1 MFLNHT
7 PVRSPG
13 AFPADSPRALP
24 PVRFPP
30 PPPAGRLADAKWRW
44 LNGKG
49 PGGVDSSTPSGPFHY
64 LLLRANRKA
73 NRPYPGA

>member
-13 AFPADSPRALP
+13 MFPADSPRALP

-30 PPPAGRLADAKWRW
+30 PAGRPADAKWRW

-49 PGGVDSSTPSGPFHY
+49 PGGVDSSTPSGPS
-64 LLLRANRKA
+64 LSATTRE
-73 NRPYPGA
+73 PQG